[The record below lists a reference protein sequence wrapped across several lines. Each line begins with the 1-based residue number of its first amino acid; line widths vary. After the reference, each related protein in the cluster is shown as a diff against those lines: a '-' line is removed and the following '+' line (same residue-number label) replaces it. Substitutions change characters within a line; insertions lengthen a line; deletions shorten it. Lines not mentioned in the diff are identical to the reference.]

1 MTLSIDIGFTYVA
14 FAYVRE
20 FTILYGMQNIPTSTV
35 VLTAQSINEFLNH
48 FEINQVIVEKQ
59 VPQNTK
65 CMKMMHLIIGV
76 CTGRGLPVEV
86 VDARDK
92 FAALEVEYTTVNKA
106 HKQLSVNLA
115 RAWLS
120 ESGVEDLS
128 ERKLQ
133 EYPKQDD
140 ISDAINQLRGWIITT
155 NLI

>member
-20 FTILYGMQNIPTSTV
+20 FTVVYGLHNICVSNVLLTS
-35 VLTAQSINEFLNH
+35 QSINEFLNQ
-48 FEINQVIVEKQ
+48 FEINQVLVEKQ

-65 CMKMMHLIIGV
+65 CMKIMYLIVGV
-76 CTGRGLPVEV
+76 CTGRGLSVEV
-86 VDARDK
+86 LDARDK
-92 FAALEVEYTTVNKA
+92 FAALQVPYTTVNKA

-115 RAWLS
+115 QAWLAGA
-120 ESGVEDLS
+120 GVEDLS

-133 EYPKQDD
+133 DYPKQDD